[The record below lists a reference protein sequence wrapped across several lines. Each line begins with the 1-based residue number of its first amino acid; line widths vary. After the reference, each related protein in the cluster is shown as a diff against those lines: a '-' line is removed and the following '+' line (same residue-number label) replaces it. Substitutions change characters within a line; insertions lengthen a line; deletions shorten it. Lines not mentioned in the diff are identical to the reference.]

1 MRAPVG
7 MEASVA
13 PEVTPVTT
21 RPPAAVNA
29 VLTGSPKKR
38 GWPMVRLIRQAARL
52 TANKPYKE
60 NFKFVIGNWR
70 VYSP

>member
-52 TANKPYKE
+52 TANKPITFIVKLLVYS
-60 NFKFVIGNWR
+60 FVIDD
-70 VYSP
+70 